1 MPEVQ
6 LFDLS
11 NDIGERI
18 NLHDKQSETVKNLTN
33 LLEKYI
39 ADGRSTKG
47 EPQKNDVKVDWKRA
61 TQTKDAGKAK
71 DKTKK

>member
-1 MPEVQ
+1 
-6 LFDLS
+6 
-11 NDIGERI
+11 
-18 NLHDKQSETVKNLTN
+18 TN

-39 ADGRSTKG
+39 VDGRSTKG
-47 EPQKNDVKVDWKRA
+47 ELQKNDVKVDWKRA